1 MMAVAQLAVC
11 FVLLLCISGNGQTR
25 PSELVGKWEE
35 VIGNPEFS
43 DYRNYLEL
51 FKDGTGVLKDGTG
64 NYNETISWKVEN
76 KRFVML
82 ILSSS
87 ERITSNY
94 KVSGY
99 ALTLTDDKG
108 NDQIFVKEGRWKEYY
123 ALKEAEK
130 AKEIAEAKLALEQ
143 SLEQLPKFTDS
154 RDNKVYRKVK
164 IGGKTWMA
172 ENLNYAT
179 NSSGCYEGEGCE
191 VFSMC
196 YDEKEVYCALYGR
209 LYTWSAAKT
218 ACPTG
223 WHLPSD
229 AEWTMLTDF
238 VGGEGIAGKKLKST
252 SGWGDYEG
260 KSGNGTN
267 EYLFLAL
274 PGGGPGDEGYGGEGY
289 YGSWWTATMD
299 GENNPYPWI
308 REMSYYGGGVGRVGW
323 WGGVSSVRC
332 VQD

>member
-35 VIGNPEFS
+35 LIGNSEFG

-51 FKDGTGVLKDGTG
+51 FKDGTGVIKDGTG

-76 KRFVML
+76 KRFVMF

-87 ERITSNY
+87 KREISNY
-94 KVSGY
+94 KISGY
-99 ALTLTDDKG
+99 ELTLTDDEG
-108 NDQIFVKEGRWKEYY
+108 YDQIFVKEGRWKEYY

-130 AKEIAEAKLALEQ
+130 AKEIAEAKLA
-143 SLEQLPKFTDS
+143 LEQLPKFTDS

-179 NSSGCYEGEGCE
+179 SSSGCDEEGNCN
-191 VFSMC
+191 VYSAC
-196 YDEKEVYCALYGR
+196 YDEKEGYCAIYGR
-209 LYTWSAAKT
+209 LYNWSAAET

-238 VGGEGIAGKKLKST
+238 VGGEGIAGKKLKS
-252 SGWGDYEG
+252 SAGWI
-260 KSGNGTN
+260 KNGNGTN
-267 EYLFLAL
+267 EYLFSAL
-274 PGGGPGDEGYGGEGY
+274 PGGSTAENGDFFGDGS
-289 YGSWWTATMD
+289 YGSWWTATID
-299 GENNPYPWI
+299 EENSPYPWTRTMDKNDDGVR
-308 REMSYYGGGVGRVGW
+308 REGGW
-323 WGGVSSVRC
+323 GVSSVRC